1 MKVLKGL
8 RKQKKLTQQDLA
20 EIIGV
25 DRVTLARYESGA
37 RLPSLEVLIKL
48 ADFFEVSVD
57 YLLGRTDLPSAKNE
71 NKEPVLDESITKAA
85 AHGPDGANN
94 DAIALL
100 NDRLDDILNEVE
112 RYKRLINQPGKEE

>member
-8 RKQKKLTQQDLA
+8 RKQKKLTQQDVA

-57 YLLGRTDLPSAKNE
+57 YLLGRTDSPSAKSE

-85 AHGPDGANN
+85 AHGPDGANS

>member
-1 MKVLKGL
+1 MKNLKLL
-8 RKQKKLTQQDLA
+8 RGIANKTQEEMA

-25 DRVTLARYESGA
+25 DRITYHRYEKGL
-37 RLPSLEVLIKL
+37 RQPSLENMIKL
-48 ADFFEVSVD
+48 ADYFNVTLD
-57 YLLGRTDLPSAKNE
+57 YLLGRTDSPSAEKE

-85 AHGPDGANN
+85 AHGPDGANS

>member
-1 MKVLKGL
+1 MKNLKLL
-8 RKQKKLTQQDLA
+8 RGIANKTQEEMA

-25 DRVTLARYESGA
+25 DRITYHRYEKGL
-37 RLPSLEVLIKL
+37 RQPSLENMIKL
-48 ADFFEVSVD
+48 ADYFNVTLD
-57 YLLGRTDLPSAKNE
+57 YLLGRTDSPSAEKE